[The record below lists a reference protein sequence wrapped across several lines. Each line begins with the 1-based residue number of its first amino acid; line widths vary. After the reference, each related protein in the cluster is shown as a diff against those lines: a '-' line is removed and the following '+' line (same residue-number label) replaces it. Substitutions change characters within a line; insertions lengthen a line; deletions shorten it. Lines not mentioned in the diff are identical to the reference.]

1 MPNFRINNTDRTR
14 IYEKDILLEVKYAG
28 EVPKSFKTI
37 IDLDSYNLL
46 PTSKVK
52 IEAWC
57 KEGNSAQTF
66 NLGTVNAFSNPAEF
80 ELTEIRYKDPIRF
93 NLKIVRENGML
104 DGLIDDIKGTTI
116 DIDTGIKKDIDKI
129 GFLEI
134 DWSGDHYE
142 PWRII
147 CDYENSITPGISFSK
162 HIQDAKNNFAEIFPL
177 LNLGLF
183 YKEIL
188 FQALDYYEFD
198 PNKYDPQGD
207 EAASKVIAFAETFKK
222 WPEDLSSEDTKGF
235 KKWIDNVSEE
245 FCKSHEMTQQLN
257 ELNDRRHQ

>member
-104 DGLIDDIKGTTI
+104 DGLIDDIK
-116 DIDTGIKKDIDKI
+116 
-129 GFLEI
+129 
-134 DWSGDHYE
+134 
-142 PWRII
+142 
-147 CDYENSITPGISFSK
+147 
-162 HIQDAKNNFAEIFPL
+162 
-177 LNLGLF
+177 
-183 YKEIL
+183 
-188 FQALDYYEFD
+188 
-198 PNKYDPQGD
+198 
-207 EAASKVIAFAETFKK
+207 
-222 WPEDLSSEDTKGF
+222 
-235 KKWIDNVSEE
+235 
-245 FCKSHEMTQQLN
+245 
-257 ELNDRRHQ
+257 